1 MMILQSI
8 LLMMPPGEGGNPIVS
23 FAFLAAVFGIMY
35 FFMIRPQQKKMKD
48 QRNFLNELKK
58 GDKVVTN
65 GGIHGK
71 IAKVDENTVLLE
83 LDSNTKIRVE
93 KSFISVDFSK
103 VLAINKSKE

>member
-1 MMILQSI
+1 MLYNLGYI
-8 LLMMPPGEGGNPIVS
+8 LLFAPTEGSNPLVS
-23 FAFLAAVFGIMY
+23 FGFMAAVFAIMY

-48 QRNFLNELKK
+48 QRNFLEEIEK

-71 IAKVDENTVLLE
+71 VAKVEDNTLLLE

-103 VLAINKSKE
+103 ILTNKKS

>member
-1 MMILQSI
+1 MIMHYI
-8 LLMMPPGEGGNPIVS
+8 LLLSPAEGGNPMVS

-48 QRNFLNELKK
+48 QRNFINDLKK

-71 IAKVDENTVLLE
+71 IVKVEENTVLLE
-83 LDSNTKIRVE
+83 LDSQTKIRVE

-103 VLAINKSKE
+103 VLAINNSKEK

>member
-1 MMILQSI
+1 MIMHYI
-8 LLMMPPGEGGNPIVS
+8 LLLAPTEGGNPMVS

-48 QRNFLNELKK
+48 QRNFIEDLKK

-71 IAKVDENTVLLE
+71 IAKVDDNTVLLE

>member
-1 MMILQSI
+1 MILNFM
-8 LLMMPPGEGGNPIVS
+8 LMLAPAEGGNPMVS

-48 QRNFLNELKK
+48 QRNFITDLQK

-71 IAKVDENTVLLE
+71 VAKVEENTILLE

-103 VLAINKSKE
+103 LATSNSNQKQN

>member
-1 MMILQSI
+1 MFKSI
-8 LLMMPPGEGGNPIVS
+8 ILMMPPAEGGGNPMIS

-48 QRNFLNELKK
+48 QRNFLNDLQK

-71 IAKVDENTVLLE
+71 IAKVDENTILLE
-83 LDSNTKIRVE
+83 IDSNTKLRVE

-103 VLAINKSKE
+103 VLAINKVKE

>member
-1 MMILQSI
+1 MLYNIFNIILFT
-8 LLMMPPGEGGNPIVS
+8 PTEGGGNPLVS
-23 FAFLAAVFGIMY
+23 FGFMAAVFAIMY
-35 FFMIRPQQKKMKD
+35 FFMIRPQQKKVKD
-48 QRNFLNELKK
+48 QRLFLEEIQK

-71 IAKVDENTVLLE
+71 VAKVDENTLLLE

-103 VLAINKSKE
+103 MLTNKKA

>member
-1 MMILQSI
+1 MLYILGYI
-8 LLMMPPGEGGNPIVS
+8 FLLAPTEGGSPLVS
-23 FAFLAAVFGIMY
+23 FAFMAAVFAIMY

-48 QRNFLNELKK
+48 QKNFLEELVK

-71 IAKVDENTVLLE
+71 IAKVEDNTLLLE
-83 LDSNTKIRVE
+83 LDSATKIRVE

-103 VLAINKSKE
+103 MLTNKKP